1 MGSPCGRRRASAN
14 SPGLQRYVWAAADV
28 QKPQPRNRDGERWLY
43 FSAAPRRISEVF
55 LFHRVGP
62 RCLCKRPPK
71 LPRTL
76 SEEGGG
82 PNQAG
87 YWYIEGKVALDQ
99 NFNCA
104 QGPSESFCGQAVAV
118 DMAVGGLHG
127 SYKFKCLPAK
137 PARLHSAKRFN
148 CRSAA
153 HPALPV
159 AVWRWQGLGSPSRLR
174 RVQRYPSWAGHSG
187 EPMAFRPFGDLDPSA
202 VKGAASHCG
211 FVAEIRGSPCTLVV
225 RAEVSGANRK
235 DS

>member
-55 LFHRVGP
+55 LFHRVG
-62 RCLCKRPPK
+62 RR
-71 LPRTL
+71 R
-76 SEEGGG
+76 GGA

-127 SYKFKCLPAK
+127 SCKFKCLPAK
-137 PARLHSAKRFN
+137 PARLHSAKCKN

-159 AVWRWQGLGSPSRLR
+159 AVWRWQGLSSPSRLR
-174 RVQRYPSWAGHSG
+174 RVGGIHHGQGIRES
-187 EPMAFRPFGDLDPSA
+187 RL
-202 VKGAASHCG
+202 HCG
-211 FVAEIRGSPCTLVV
+211 CSGIWIQV
-225 RAEVSGANRK
+225 R
-235 DS
+235 